1 MATDALIHGAGGD
14 SWYWHLVVPRQRA
27 LGHEV
32 IAIVIV
38 LDLALDLACDDDG
51 AGLSEYAGC
60 VVDAVH
66 PPALARPDG
75 IVDWLEHF
83 RVAA

>member
-14 SWYWHLVVPRQRA
+14 SWYWHLVVPRQWA

-32 IAIVIV
+32 T
-38 LDLALDLACDDDG
+38 ALDRPRDDDS
-51 AGLSEYAGC
+51 AGLSGYAGC

-66 PPALARPDG
+66 PPALARPDE

-83 RVAA
+83 RAAA